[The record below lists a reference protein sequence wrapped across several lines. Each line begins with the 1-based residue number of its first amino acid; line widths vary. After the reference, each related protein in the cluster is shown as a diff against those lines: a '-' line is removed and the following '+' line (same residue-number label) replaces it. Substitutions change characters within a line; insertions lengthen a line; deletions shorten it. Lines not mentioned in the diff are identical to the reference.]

1 MRAEY
6 LARHPDCERC
16 GAPGEVV
23 HHRIPLPHGTHNWEN
38 LVTLCRH
45 CHAEAHRSG
54 IGGWKNL
61 ASARPS

>member
-1 MRAEY
+1 
-6 LARHPDCERC
+6 
-16 GAPGEVV
+16 
-23 HHRIPLPHGTHNWEN
+23 IPLPHGTHNWEN

-61 ASARPS
+61 ASARPSPGGELRVRADGL